1 MHFIL
6 HIIFI
11 IKNSLKLQNML
22 KNYLKCLI
30 IKIASMILT
39 IINKNNPKQ
48 YDKTHELHIHKLHSS
63 FFTFLLNMLSEEEFL
78 LFGLR
83 EL

>member
-22 KNYLKCLI
+22 KNYIKCLI

-39 IINKNNPKQ
+39 IINKNNPK
-48 YDKTHELHIHKLHSS
+48 
-63 FFTFLLNMLSEEEFL
+63 
-78 LFGLR
+78 
-83 EL
+83 

>member
-22 KNYLKCLI
+22 KNYIKCLI

-48 YDKTHELHIHKLHSS
+48 YDRTHQLHDIVHKLHSS
-63 FFTFLLNMLSEEEFL
+63 LFTFLLNMLSEEEFL
-78 LFGLR
+78 
-83 EL
+83 